1 LQNALTSAPIFP
13 TIWRLALPNIFAMTA
28 SALVTIAETWYVGQ
42 LGLLPLAGMALV
54 FPMVMLQ
61 QMLSA
66 GSMGG
71 GISAAISRALGANDI
86 SKANALVLHATLI
99 ALGIGLFFTLIFI
112 FFSRSMFTAM
122 GGQGESLEHCLAY
135 ANIVFL
141 GAGSIWLT
149 NSFTS
154 VLRGTGNMRTPSK
167 VLLTVCLGQ
176 VGLSGILGLGLGP
189 IRGFGMAGIAAGTVS
204 AYSASAIYL
213 FFYLRSSRSRLQLSF
228 NSPLSRALF
237 IDILKVGGMSSLSS
251 IQTVATIVVVTG
263 LMSSFGPEALAA
275 YGIGTRLEF
284 LLVPITFAFG
294 VACLSMVGMALGANL
309 VERAKQVAWA
319 GALLS
324 SALVGCIGLLVCFWP
339 RIWTEIF
346 TSNPVVLSYTA
357 SYFQWVGP
365 CYGFFALG
373 LCLYFAS
380 QGAGKLLGPVLAGTF
395 RLCVVAAGGIWITQ
409 NNGSAVDM
417 FALIAAG
424 MVGYGLLTA
433 ISIYK
438 VSWAR

>member
-1 LQNALTSAPIFP
+1 
-13 TIWRLALPNIFAMTA
+13 MTA
-28 SALVTIAETWYVGQ
+28 SALVTITETWYVGQ

-71 GISAAISRALGANDI
+71 GISSAVSRALGANDVA
-86 SKANALVLHATLI
+86 KANALVLHATLI
-99 ALGIGLFFTLIFI
+99 ALGIGLFFTFIFV
-112 FFSRSMFTAM
+112 FFSRPIFTAM
-122 GGQGESLEHCLAY
+122 GGQGDALEHCLAY
-135 ANIVFL
+135 ANISFL
-141 GAGSIWLT
+141 GAVSIWLT
-149 NSFTS
+149 NSFAS

-167 VLLTVCLGQ
+167 VLLLVCVGQ
-176 VGLSGILGLGLGP
+176 VALSGILGLGLGP
-189 IRGFGMAGIAAGTVS
+189 IPSFGMAGVAAGTVT

-213 FFYLRSSRSRLQLSF
+213 FFYLRSSRSLLKLSF
-228 NSPLSRALF
+228 TSPLSRGLF
-237 IDILKVGGMSSLSS
+237 LDILKVGGMSSLSS
-251 IQTVATIVVVTG
+251 LQTVAAIVIVTS

-294 VACLSMVGMALGANL
+294 VACLPMVGMALGANL
-309 VERAKQVAWA
+309 VQRAKQVAWS

-339 RIWTEIF
+339 GIWTELF
-346 TSNPVVLSYTA
+346 TSNPLVLSYTTL
-357 SYFQWVGP
+357 YFQWIGP

-395 RLCVVAAGGIWITQ
+395 RLCVVAAGGIWLTH
-409 NNGSAVDM
+409 NNGTAAEM
-417 FALIAAG
+417 FSLIAAG

-433 ISIYK
+433 LSVYK

>member
-1 LQNALTSAPIFP
+1 
-13 TIWRLALPNIFAMTA
+13 MTA

-42 LGLLPLAGMALV
+42 LGLLSLAGMALV

-71 GISAAISRALGANDI
+71 GISSAISRALGANDTA
-86 SKANALVLHATLI
+86 KASALVLHATLI
-99 ALGIGLFFTLIFI
+99 ALGIGLFFTVIFLL
-112 FFSRSMFTAM
+112 FSRPIFTAM
-122 GGQGESLEHCLAY
+122 GGQGEALEHCLDY
-135 ANIVFL
+135 AHMAFL
-141 GAGSIWLT
+141 GATSIWLT

-167 VLLTVCLGQ
+167 VLLSLCIGQ
-176 VGLSGILGLGLGP
+176 VALSGILGLGWGP
-189 IRGFGMAGIAAGTVS
+189 VPSFGMAGVAAGTVT
-204 AYSASAIYL
+204 AYSASAVYL
-213 FFYLRSSRSRLQLSF
+213 FFYLRSPRSQLKLSF
-228 NSPLSRALF
+228 HSPLSPALF

-251 IQTVATIVVVTG
+251 LQTVATIVVVTR

-294 VACLSMVGMALGANL
+294 VACLPMVGMALGANL
-309 VERAKQVAWA
+309 VQRAKQVAWS
-319 GALLS
+319 GALVS
-324 SALVGCIGLLVCFWP
+324 SALVACIGLLVCFWP
-339 RIWTEIF
+339 GIWTEIF
-346 TSNPVVLSYTA
+346 TSNPLVLSYTA
-357 SYFQWVGP
+357 LYFQWIGP

-395 RLCVVAAGGIWITQ
+395 RLCVVAAGGIGLTQ
-409 NNGSAVDM
+409 NQGSAAEM
-417 FALIAAG
+417 FTLIAAG
-424 MVGYGLLTA
+424 MVSYGLLTA
-433 ISIYK
+433 LAVYK

>member
-13 TIWRLALPNIFAMTA
+13 SIWRLALPNIFAMTA

-112 FFSRSMFTAM
+112 FFSRSMFSAM

-189 IRGFGMAGIAAGTVS
+189 IPGFGMAGIAAGTVS

-346 TSNPVVLSYTA
+346 TSNPVVLSFTA

>member
-1 LQNALTSAPIFP
+1 
-13 TIWRLALPNIFAMTA
+13 MTA
-28 SALVTIAETWYVGQ
+28 SALVTITETWYVGQ

-71 GISAAISRALGANDI
+71 GISSAVSRALGANDLV
-86 SKANALVLHATLI
+86 KANALVLHATI
-99 ALGIGLFFTLIFI
+99 ISLGIGLFFTFIFV
-112 FFSRSMFTAM
+112 FFSRLIFTAI
-122 GGQGESLEHCLAY
+122 GGQGEALEHCLAY
-135 ANIVFL
+135 ANIAFL
-141 GAGSIWLT
+141 GAVSIWLT

-176 VGLSGILGLGLGP
+176 VALSGILGLGLGP
-189 IRGFGMAGIAAGTVS
+189 LPGFGMAGVAAGTVT
-204 AYSASAIYL
+204 AYSASAVYL
-213 FFYLRSSRSRLQLSF
+213 FFYLRSSRSLLKLSF
-228 NSPLSRALF
+228 NSPLSRTLF

-251 IQTVATIVVVTG
+251 IQTVATIVVVTR

-294 VACLSMVGMALGANL
+294 VACLSMVGMALGANMDQ
-309 VERAKQVAWA
+309 RAKQVAWS

-324 SALVGCIGLLVCFWP
+324 SVLVGCIGLLVCFWP
-339 RIWTEIF
+339 GIWTELF
-346 TSNPVVLSYTA
+346 TSNPLVLSYTA
-357 SYFQWVGP
+357 LYFQWIGP

-395 RLCVVAAGGIWITQ
+395 RLCLVAAGGIWLTH
-409 NNGSAVDM
+409 NNGTAADM
-417 FALIAAG
+417 FSLIAAG

-433 ISIYK
+433 LSVYK

>member
-1 LQNALTSAPIFP
+1 
-13 TIWRLALPNIFAMTA
+13 MTA

-112 FFSRSMFTAM
+112 FFSRSMFSAM

-154 VLRGTGNMRTPSK
+154 VLRGTGNMRTPSN

-189 IRGFGMAGIAAGTVS
+189 IPGFGMAGIAAGTVS

>member
-1 LQNALTSAPIFP
+1 
-13 TIWRLALPNIFAMTA
+13 MTA

-42 LGLLPLAGMALV
+42 LGLLSLAGMALV

-71 GISAAISRALGANDI
+71 GISSAISRALGANDTA
-86 SKANALVLHATLI
+86 KASALVLHATLI
-99 ALGIGLFFTLIFI
+99 ALGIGLFFTVIFLL
-112 FFSRSMFTAM
+112 FSRPIFTAM
-122 GGQGESLEHCLAY
+122 GGQGEALEHCLDY
-135 ANIVFL
+135 AHMAFL
-141 GAGSIWLT
+141 GATSIWLT

-167 VLLTVCLGQ
+167 VLLSLCIGQ
-176 VGLSGILGLGLGP
+176 VALSGILGLGWGP
-189 IRGFGMAGIAAGTVS
+189 VPSFGMAGVAAGTVT
-204 AYSASAIYL
+204 AYSASAVYL
-213 FFYLRSSRSRLQLSF
+213 FFYLRSPRSQLKLSF
-228 NSPLSRALF
+228 HSPLSPALF

-251 IQTVATIVVVTG
+251 LQTVATIVVVTR

-294 VACLSMVGMALGANL
+294 VACLPMVGMALGANL
-309 VERAKQVAWA
+309 VQRAKQVAWS
-319 GALLS
+319 GALVS
-324 SALVGCIGLLVCFWP
+324 SALVACIGLLVCFWP
-339 RIWTEIF
+339 GIWTEIF
-346 TSNPVVLSYTA
+346 TSNPLVLSYTA
-357 SYFQWVGP
+357 LYFQWIGP

-395 RLCVVAAGGIWITQ
+395 RLCVVAAGGIGLTQ
-409 NNGSAVDM
+409 NQGSAAEM
-417 FALIAAG
+417 FTLIAAG

-433 ISIYK
+433 LAVYK

>member
-1 LQNALTSAPIFP
+1 
-13 TIWRLALPNIFAMTA
+13 MTA

-54 FPMVMLQ
+54 FPMIMLQ

-71 GISAAISRALGANDI
+71 GISSAISRSLGANDVT
-86 SKANALVLHATLI
+86 KANALVLHATLI

-112 FFSRSMFTAM
+112 FFSRPMFTAM

-141 GAGSIWLT
+141 GAVSIWLT

-167 VLLTVCLGQ
+167 VLLSVCLGQ
-176 VGLSGILGLGLGP
+176 VALSGILGLGLGP
-189 IRGFGMAGIAAGTVS
+189 LPGFGMAGVAAGTVS

-213 FFYLRSSRSRLQLSF
+213 FFYLRSSRSRLKLSF
-228 NSPLSRALF
+228 HSPLSRALF

-263 LMSSFGPEALAA
+263 LMSSFGPESLAA

-294 VACLSMVGMALGANL
+294 VACLSMVGMALGANM

-324 SALVGCIGLLVCFWP
+324 SVLVGCIGLIVCFWP
-339 RIWTEIF
+339 IIWTAMF
-346 TSNPVVLSYTA
+346 TSNPVVLSYA
-357 SYFQWVGP
+357 AIYFQWVGP

-395 RLCVVAAGGIWITQ
+395 RLCVVAAGGIWLIQ
-409 NNGSAVDM
+409 NHGSAVDM
-417 FALIAAG
+417 FTLIAAG

-433 ISIYK
+433 LAVYK

>member
-1 LQNALTSAPIFP
+1 
-13 TIWRLALPNIFAMTA
+13 MTA

-42 LGLLPLAGMALV
+42 LGLLSLAGMALV

-71 GISAAISRALGANDI
+71 GISSAISRALGANDTA
-86 SKANALVLHATLI
+86 KANALVLHATLI
-99 ALGIGLFFTLIFI
+99 ALGIGLFFTVIFLL
-112 FFSRSMFTAM
+112 FSRPIFTAM
-122 GGQGESLEHCLAY
+122 GGQGEALEHCLDY
-135 ANIVFL
+135 AHMAFL
-141 GAGSIWLT
+141 GATSIWLT

-167 VLLTVCLGQ
+167 VLLSLCIGQ
-176 VGLSGILGLGLGP
+176 VALSGILGLGWGP
-189 IRGFGMAGIAAGTVS
+189 VPSFGMAGVAAGTVA
-204 AYSASAIYL
+204 AYSASAVYL
-213 FFYLRSSRSRLQLSF
+213 FFYLRSPRSQLKLSF
-228 NSPLSRALF
+228 HSPLSPALF

-251 IQTVATIVVVTG
+251 LQTVATIAVVTR

-294 VACLSMVGMALGANL
+294 VACLPMVGMALGANL
-309 VERAKQVAWA
+309 VQRAKQVAWS
-319 GALLS
+319 GALVS
-324 SALVGCIGLLVCFWP
+324 STLVACIGLLVCFWP
-339 RIWTEIF
+339 GIWTEIF
-346 TSNPVVLSYTA
+346 TSNPLVLSYTA
-357 SYFQWVGP
+357 LYFQWIGP

-395 RLCVVAAGGIWITQ
+395 RLCVVAAGGIWLTQ
-409 NNGSAVDM
+409 NQGSAAEM
-417 FALIAAG
+417 FTLIAAG

-433 ISIYK
+433 LSVYK

>member
-1 LQNALTSAPIFP
+1 
-13 TIWRLALPNIFAMTA
+13 
-28 SALVTIAETWYVGQ
+28 
-42 LGLLPLAGMALV
+42 LV

-71 GISAAISRALGANDI
+71 GISSAISRSLGANDVT
-86 SKANALVLHATLI
+86 KANALVLHATLI

-112 FFSRSMFTAM
+112 FFSRPMFTAM

-141 GAGSIWLT
+141 GAVSIWLT

-167 VLLTVCLGQ
+167 VLLSVCLGQ
-176 VGLSGILGLGLGP
+176 VALSGILGLGLGP
-189 IRGFGMAGIAAGTVS
+189 LPGFGMAGVAAGTVS

-213 FFYLRSSRSRLQLSF
+213 FFYLRSSRSRLKLSF
-228 NSPLSRALF
+228 HSPLSRALF

-284 LLVPITFAFG
+284 LLVPVTFAFG
-294 VACLSMVGMALGANL
+294 VACLSMVGMALGANM

-324 SALVGCIGLLVCFWP
+324 SVLVGCIGLIVCFWP
-339 RIWTEIF
+339 GIWTAMF

-357 SYFQWVGP
+357 IYFQWVGP

-395 RLCVVAAGGIWITQ
+395 RLCVVAAGGIWLTQ
-409 NNGSAVDM
+409 NNASAVDM
-417 FALIAAG
+417 FTLIAAG

-433 ISIYK
+433 LAVYK

>member
-1 LQNALTSAPIFP
+1 MP
-13 TIWRLALPNIFAMTA
+13 A

-54 FPMVMLQ
+54 FPMIMLQ

-71 GISAAISRALGANDI
+71 GISSAISRSLGANDVT
-86 SKANALVLHATLI
+86 KANALVLHATLI

-112 FFSRSMFTAM
+112 FFSRPMFTAM

-141 GAGSIWLT
+141 GAVSIWLT

-167 VLLTVCLGQ
+167 VLLSVCLGQ
-176 VGLSGILGLGLGP
+176 VALSGILGLGLGP
-189 IRGFGMAGIAAGTVS
+189 LPGFGMAGVAAGTVS

-213 FFYLRSSRSRLQLSF
+213 FFYLRSSRSRLKLNF
-228 NSPLSRALF
+228 HSPLSRALF

-251 IQTVATIVVVTG
+251 IQTVATIVVVTR

-294 VACLSMVGMALGANL
+294 VACLPMVGMALGANL

-324 SALVGCIGLLVCFWP
+324 SVLVGCIGLIVCFWP
-339 RIWTEIF
+339 IIWTAMF
-346 TSNPVVLSYTA
+346 TSNPAVLSYTA
-357 SYFQWVGP
+357 IYFQWVGP

-395 RLCVVAAGGIWITQ
+395 RLCVVAAGGIWLTQ
-409 NNGSAVDM
+409 NNASAVDM
-417 FALIAAG
+417 FTLIAAG

-433 ISIYK
+433 LAVYK

>member
-1 LQNALTSAPIFP
+1 
-13 TIWRLALPNIFAMTA
+13 MTA

-42 LGLLPLAGMALV
+42 LGLLSLAGMALV

-71 GISAAISRALGANDI
+71 GISSAISRALGANDTA
-86 SKANALVLHATLI
+86 KANALVLHATLI
-99 ALGIGLFFTLIFI
+99 ALGIGLFFTLIFLL
-112 FFSRSMFTAM
+112 FSRPIFTAI
-122 GGQGESLEHCLAY
+122 GGQGEALEHCLDY
-135 ANIVFL
+135 AHIAFL
-141 GAGSIWLT
+141 GAVSIWLT
-149 NSFTS
+149 NSFAS

-167 VLLTVCLGQ
+167 VLLLVCVGQ
-176 VGLSGILGLGLGP
+176 VALSGILGLGLGP
-189 IRGFGMAGIAAGTVS
+189 IPSFGMAGVAAGTVT
-204 AYSASAIYL
+204 AYSTSAIYL
-213 FFYLRSSRSRLQLSF
+213 FFYLRSSRSLLNLSF
-228 NSPLSRALF
+228 TSPLSRGLF
-237 IDILKVGGMSSLSS
+237 LDILKVGGMSSLSS
-251 IQTVATIVVVTG
+251 LQTVAAIVIVTS

-294 VACLSMVGMALGANL
+294 VACLPMVGMALGANL
-309 VERAKQVAWA
+309 VQRAKQVAWS

-339 RIWTEIF
+339 GIWTELF
-346 TSNPVVLSYTA
+346 TSNTLVLSYTRL
-357 SYFQWVGP
+357 YFQWIGP

-395 RLCVVAAGGIWITQ
+395 RLCVVAAGGIWLTH
-409 NNGSAVDM
+409 NNGTAAEM
-417 FALIAAG
+417 FSLIAAG

-433 ISIYK
+433 LSVYK

>member
-1 LQNALTSAPIFP
+1 
-13 TIWRLALPNIFAMTA
+13 MTA

-112 FFSRSMFTAM
+112 FFSRSMFSAM

-154 VLRGTGNMRTPSK
+154 VLRGTGNMRTPSN

-189 IRGFGMAGIAAGTVS
+189 IPGFGMAGIAAGTVS

-346 TSNPVVLSYTA
+346 TSNPVVLSFTA

>member
-1 LQNALTSAPIFP
+1 
-13 TIWRLALPNIFAMTA
+13 MTA

-71 GISAAISRALGANDI
+71 GISSAVSRALGANDVA
-86 SKANALVLHATLI
+86 KANALVLHATLI
-99 ALGIGLFFTLIFI
+99 ALGIGLFFTFIFV
-112 FFSRSMFTAM
+112 FFSRPIFTAM
-122 GGQGESLEHCLAY
+122 GGQGEALEHCLAY
-135 ANIVFL
+135 ANISFL
-141 GAGSIWLT
+141 GAVSIWLT
-149 NSFTS
+149 NSFAS

-167 VLLTVCLGQ
+167 VLLLVCVGQ
-176 VGLSGILGLGLGP
+176 VALSGILGLGLGP
-189 IRGFGMAGIAAGTVS
+189 IPSFGMAGVAAGTVT

-213 FFYLRSSRSRLQLSF
+213 FFYLRSSRSLLKLSF
-228 NSPLSRALF
+228 TSPLSRGLF
-237 IDILKVGGMSSLSS
+237 LDILKVGGMSSLSS
-251 IQTVATIVVVTG
+251 LQTVAAIVIVTS

-294 VACLSMVGMALGANL
+294 VACLPMVGMALGANL
-309 VERAKQVAWA
+309 VQRAKQVAWS

-339 RIWTEIF
+339 GIWTELF
-346 TSNPVVLSYTA
+346 TSNPLVLSYTTL
-357 SYFQWVGP
+357 YFQWIGP

-373 LCLYFAS
+373 LCLYFSS

-395 RLCVVAAGGIWITQ
+395 RLCVVAAGGIWLTH
-409 NNGSAVDM
+409 NNGTAADM
-417 FALIAAG
+417 FLLIAAG

-433 ISIYK
+433 LSVYK

>member
-1 LQNALTSAPIFP
+1 
-13 TIWRLALPNIFAMTA
+13 MTA

-71 GISAAISRALGANDI
+71 GISSAISRALGANDVA
-86 SKANALVLHATLI
+86 KANALVLHATLI
-99 ALGIGLFFTLIFI
+99 ALGIGIIFTFIFV
-112 FFSRSMFTAM
+112 FFSRPIFTAM
-122 GGQGESLEHCLAY
+122 GGQGDALEHCLAY
-135 ANIVFL
+135 ANISFL
-141 GAGSIWLT
+141 GAVSIWLT
-149 NSFTS
+149 NSFAS

-176 VGLSGILGLGLGP
+176 VALSGILGLGLGP
-189 IRGFGMAGIAAGTVS
+189 IPSLGMAGVAAGTVT
-204 AYSASAIYL
+204 AYSSSAIYL
-213 FFYLRSSRSRLQLSF
+213 FFYLRSSRSRLKLSF
-228 NSPLSRALF
+228 TNPLSRSLF
-237 IDILKVGGMSSLSS
+237 LDILKVGGMSSLSS
-251 IQTVATIVVVTG
+251 LQTVAAIVIVTS

-294 VACLSMVGMALGANL
+294 VACLPMVGMALGANL
-309 VERAKQVAWA
+309 VQRAKQVAWS

-324 SALVGCIGLLVCFWP
+324 STLVGCIGLLVCFWP
-339 RIWTEIF
+339 GIWTELF
-346 TSNPVVLSYTA
+346 TSNPLVLSYTTL
-357 SYFQWVGP
+357 YFQWIGP

-373 LCLYFAS
+373 LCLYFSS

-395 RLCVVAAGGIWITQ
+395 RLCVVAAGGIWLTH
-409 NNGSAVDM
+409 NNGTAADM
-417 FALIAAG
+417 FLLIAAG

-433 ISIYK
+433 LSVYK

>member
-1 LQNALTSAPIFP
+1 
-13 TIWRLALPNIFAMTA
+13 MTA

-71 GISAAISRALGANDI
+71 GISSAISRALGANDTA
-86 SKANALVLHATLI
+86 KANALVLHATLI
-99 ALGIGLFFTLIFI
+99 ALGIGLFFTLIFLL
-112 FFSRSMFTAM
+112 FSRPIFTAI
-122 GGQGESLEHCLAY
+122 GGQGEALEHCLDY
-135 ANIVFL
+135 AHIAFL
-141 GAGSIWLT
+141 GAVSIWLT
-149 NSFTS
+149 NSFAS

-167 VLLTVCLGQ
+167 VLLWVCVGQ
-176 VGLSGILGLGLGP
+176 VALSGILGLGLGP
-189 IRGFGMAGIAAGTVS
+189 IPSFGMAGVAAGTVT

-213 FFYLRSSRSRLQLSF
+213 FFYLRSSRSLLNLSF
-228 NSPLSRALF
+228 TSPLSRGLF
-237 IDILKVGGMSSLSS
+237 LDILKVGGMSSLSS
-251 IQTVATIVVVTG
+251 LQTVAAIVIVTS

-294 VACLSMVGMALGANL
+294 VACLPMVGMALGANL
-309 VERAKQVAWA
+309 VQRAKQVAWS

-339 RIWTEIF
+339 GIWTELF
-346 TSNPVVLSYTA
+346 TSNPLVLSYTRL
-357 SYFQWVGP
+357 YFQWIGP

-373 LCLYFAS
+373 LCLYFSS

-395 RLCVVAAGGIWITQ
+395 RLCLVAAGGIWLTH
-409 NNGSAVDM
+409 NNGTAAEM
-417 FALIAAG
+417 FSLIAAG

-433 ISIYK
+433 LSVYK

>member
-1 LQNALTSAPIFP
+1 
-13 TIWRLALPNIFAMTA
+13 MTA

-42 LGLLPLAGMALV
+42 LGLLSLAGMALV

-71 GISAAISRALGANDI
+71 GISSAISRALGANDTA
-86 SKANALVLHATLI
+86 KASALVLHATLI
-99 ALGIGLFFTLIFI
+99 ALGIGLFFTVIFLL
-112 FFSRSMFTAM
+112 FSRPIFTAM
-122 GGQGESLEHCLAY
+122 GGQGEALEHCLDY
-135 ANIVFL
+135 AHMAFL
-141 GAGSIWLT
+141 GASSIWLT

-167 VLLTVCLGQ
+167 VLLSLCIGQ
-176 VGLSGILGLGLGP
+176 VALSGILGLGWGP
-189 IRGFGMAGIAAGTVS
+189 VPSFGMAGVAAGTVT
-204 AYSASAIYL
+204 AYSASAVYL
-213 FFYLRSSRSRLQLSF
+213 FFYLRSPRSQLKLSF
-228 NSPLSRALF
+228 HSPLSPALF

-251 IQTVATIVVVTG
+251 LQTVATIVVVTR

-294 VACLSMVGMALGANL
+294 VACLPMVGMALGANL
-309 VERAKQVAWA
+309 VQRAKQVAWS
-319 GALLS
+319 GALVS
-324 SALVGCIGLLVCFWP
+324 SALVACIGLLVCFWP
-339 RIWTEIF
+339 GIWTEIF
-346 TSNPVVLSYTA
+346 TSNPLVLSYTA
-357 SYFQWVGP
+357 LYFQWIGP

-395 RLCVVAAGGIWITQ
+395 RLCVVAAGGIGLTQ
-409 NNGSAVDM
+409 NQGSAAEM
-417 FALIAAG
+417 FTLIAAG

-433 ISIYK
+433 LAVYK

>member
-1 LQNALTSAPIFP
+1 
-13 TIWRLALPNIFAMTA
+13 MTA

-42 LGLLPLAGMALV
+42 LGLLSLAGMALV

-71 GISAAISRALGANDI
+71 GISSAISRALGANDTA
-86 SKANALVLHATLI
+86 KANALVLHATLI
-99 ALGIGLFFTLIFI
+99 ALGIGLFFTLIFLL
-112 FFSRSMFTAM
+112 FSRPIFTAI
-122 GGQGESLEHCLAY
+122 GGQGEALEHCLDY
-135 ANIVFL
+135 AHIAFL
-141 GAGSIWLT
+141 GAVSIWLT
-149 NSFTS
+149 NSFAS

-167 VLLTVCLGQ
+167 VLLLVCVGQ
-176 VGLSGILGLGLGP
+176 VALSGILGLGLGP
-189 IRGFGMAGIAAGTVS
+189 IPSFGMAGVAAGTVT
-204 AYSASAIYL
+204 AYSTSAIYL
-213 FFYLRSSRSRLQLSF
+213 FFYLRSSRSLLKLSF
-228 NSPLSRALF
+228 TSPLSRGLF
-237 IDILKVGGMSSLSS
+237 LDILKVGGMSSLSS
-251 IQTVATIVVVTG
+251 LQTVAAIVIVTS

-294 VACLSMVGMALGANL
+294 VACLPMVGMALGANL
-309 VERAKQVAWA
+309 VQRAKQVAWS

-339 RIWTEIF
+339 GIWTDLF
-346 TSNPVVLSYTA
+346 TSNPLVLSYTTL
-357 SYFQWVGP
+357 YFQWIGP

-395 RLCVVAAGGIWITQ
+395 RLCLVAAGGIWLTH
-409 NNGSAVDM
+409 NNGTAAEM
-417 FALIAAG
+417 FSLIAAG

-433 ISIYK
+433 LSVYK

>member
-13 TIWRLALPNIFAMTA
+13 TIWRLALPNLFAMPA

-54 FPMVMLQ
+54 FPMIMLQ

-71 GISAAISRALGANDI
+71 GISSAISRSLGANDLV
-86 SKANALVLHATLI
+86 KANALVLHATLI
-99 ALGIGLFFTLIFI
+99 ALGIGLFFTFIFV
-112 FFSRSMFTAM
+112 FFSRPIFTTM
-122 GGQGESLEHCLAY
+122 GGQGEALEHCLAY
-135 ANIVFL
+135 ANIAFL
-141 GAGSIWLT
+141 GAVSIWLT

-167 VLLTVCLGQ
+167 VLLSVCLGQ
-176 VGLSGILGLGLGP
+176 VALSGILGLGLGP
-189 IRGFGMAGIAAGTVS
+189 VPGFGMVGVAAGTLT

-213 FFYLRSSRSRLQLSF
+213 FFYLRSSRSLLKLSF

-251 IQTVATIVVVTG
+251 IQTVATIVVVTR

-294 VACLSMVGMALGANL
+294 VACLPMVGMALGANL

-324 SALVGCIGLLVCFWP
+324 SVLVGCIGLIVCFWP
-339 RIWTEIF
+339 SIWTAMF
-346 TSNPVVLSYTA
+346 TSNPVVLSYA
-357 SYFQWVGP
+357 AIYFQWVGP

-395 RLCVVAAGGIWITQ
+395 RLCVVAAGGIWLTQ
-409 NNGSAVDM
+409 NNASAVDM
-417 FALIAAG
+417 FTLIAAG

-433 ISIYK
+433 LAVYK

>member
-1 LQNALTSAPIFP
+1 
-13 TIWRLALPNIFAMTA
+13 MTA

-42 LGLLPLAGMALV
+42 LGLLSLAGMALV

-71 GISAAISRALGANDI
+71 GISSAISRALGANDTA
-86 SKANALVLHATLI
+86 KANALVLHATLI
-99 ALGIGLFFTLIFI
+99 ALGIGLFFTLIFLL
-112 FFSRSMFTAM
+112 FSRPIFTAI
-122 GGQGESLEHCLAY
+122 GGQGEALEHCLDY
-135 ANIVFL
+135 AHIAFL
-141 GAGSIWLT
+141 GAVSIWLT
-149 NSFTS
+149 NSFAS

-167 VLLTVCLGQ
+167 VLLLVCVGQ
-176 VGLSGILGLGLGP
+176 VALSGILGLGLGP
-189 IRGFGMAGIAAGTVS
+189 IPSFGMAGVAAGTVT
-204 AYSASAIYL
+204 AYSTSAIYL
-213 FFYLRSSRSRLQLSF
+213 FFYLRSSRSLLNLSF
-228 NSPLSRALF
+228 TSPLSRGLF
-237 IDILKVGGMSSLSS
+237 LDILKVGGMSSLSS
-251 IQTVATIVVVTG
+251 LQTVAAIVIVTS

-294 VACLSMVGMALGANL
+294 VACLPMVGMALGANL
-309 VERAKQVAWA
+309 VQRAKQVAWS

-339 RIWTEIF
+339 GIWTELF
-346 TSNPVVLSYTA
+346 TSNPLVLSYTTL
-357 SYFQWVGP
+357 YFQWIGP

-395 RLCVVAAGGIWITQ
+395 RLCLVAAGGIWLTH
-409 NNGSAVDM
+409 NNGTAAEM
-417 FALIAAG
+417 FSLIAAG

-433 ISIYK
+433 LSVYK

>member
-1 LQNALTSAPIFP
+1 
-13 TIWRLALPNIFAMTA
+13 MTA

-71 GISAAISRALGANDI
+71 GISSAISRALGANDTA
-86 SKANALVLHATLI
+86 KANALVLHATLI
-99 ALGIGLFFTLIFI
+99 ALGIGLFFTLIFLL
-112 FFSRSMFTAM
+112 FSRPIFTAI
-122 GGQGESLEHCLAY
+122 GGQGEALEHCLDY
-135 ANIVFL
+135 AHIAFL
-141 GAGSIWLT
+141 GAVSIWLT
-149 NSFTS
+149 NSFAS

-167 VLLTVCLGQ
+167 VLLLVCVGQ
-176 VGLSGILGLGLGP
+176 VALSGILGLGLGP
-189 IRGFGMAGIAAGTVS
+189 IPSFGMAGVAAGTVT

-213 FFYLRSSRSRLQLSF
+213 FFYLRSSRSLLNLSF
-228 NSPLSRALF
+228 TSPLSRGLF
-237 IDILKVGGMSSLSS
+237 LDILKVGGMSSLSS
-251 IQTVATIVVVTG
+251 LQTVAAIVIVTS

-294 VACLSMVGMALGANL
+294 VACLPMVGMALGANL
-309 VERAKQVAWA
+309 VQRAKQVAWS

-339 RIWTEIF
+339 GIWTELF
-346 TSNPVVLSYTA
+346 TSNPLVLSYTRL
-357 SYFQWVGP
+357 YFQWIGP

-373 LCLYFAS
+373 LCLYFSS

-395 RLCVVAAGGIWITQ
+395 RLCLVAAGGIWLTH
-409 NNGSAVDM
+409 NNGTAAEM
-417 FALIAAG
+417 FSLIAAG

-433 ISIYK
+433 LSVYK

>member
-1 LQNALTSAPIFP
+1 
-13 TIWRLALPNIFAMTA
+13 MTA

-71 GISAAISRALGANDI
+71 GISSAVSRALGANDVA
-86 SKANALVLHATLI
+86 KANALVLHATLI
-99 ALGIGLFFTLIFI
+99 ALGIGLFFTLIFLL
-112 FFSRSMFTAM
+112 FSRPIFTAI
-122 GGQGESLEHCLAY
+122 GGQGEALEHCLDY
-135 ANIVFL
+135 AHIAFL
-141 GAGSIWLT
+141 GAVSIWLT
-149 NSFTS
+149 NSFAS

-167 VLLTVCLGQ
+167 VLLLVCVGQ
-176 VGLSGILGLGLGP
+176 VALSGILGLGLGP
-189 IRGFGMAGIAAGTVS
+189 IPSFGMAGVAAGTVT

-213 FFYLRSSRSRLQLSF
+213 FFYLRSSRSLLKLSF
-228 NSPLSRALF
+228 TSPLSRGLF
-237 IDILKVGGMSSLSS
+237 LDILKVGGMSSLSS
-251 IQTVATIVVVTG
+251 LQTVAAIVIVTS

-294 VACLSMVGMALGANL
+294 VACLPMVGMALGANL
-309 VERAKQVAWA
+309 VQRAKQVAWS

-324 SALVGCIGLLVCFWP
+324 SVLVGCIGLLVCFWP
-339 RIWTEIF
+339 GIWTELF
-346 TSNPVVLSYTA
+346 TSNPLVLSYTTL
-357 SYFQWVGP
+357 YFQWIGP

-395 RLCVVAAGGIWITQ
+395 RLCVVAAGGIWLTH
-409 NNGSAVDM
+409 NNGTAAEM
-417 FALIAAG
+417 FSLIAAG

-433 ISIYK
+433 LSVYK

>member
-1 LQNALTSAPIFP
+1 MP
-13 TIWRLALPNIFAMTA
+13 A

-71 GISAAISRALGANDI
+71 GISSAISRALGANDLV
-86 SKANALVLHATLI
+86 KANALVLHATLI
-99 ALGIGLFFTLIFI
+99 ALGIGLFFTFIFV
-112 FFSRSMFTAM
+112 FFSRPIFTAM
-122 GGQGESLEHCLAY
+122 GGQGEALEHCLAY
-135 ANIVFL
+135 ANIAFL
-141 GAGSIWLT
+141 GAVSIWLT

-167 VLLTVCLGQ
+167 VLLTVCLVQ
-176 VGLSGILGLGLGP
+176 VALSGILGLGLGP
-189 IRGFGMAGIAAGTVS
+189 VSGFGMVGVAAGTLI

-213 FFYLRSSRSRLQLSF
+213 FFYLRSSRSLLKLSF
-228 NSPLSRALF
+228 HSPLSRALF

-251 IQTVATIVVVTG
+251 IQTVATIVVVTR

-294 VACLSMVGMALGANL
+294 VACLPMVGMALGANL

-324 SALVGCIGLLVCFWP
+324 SVLVGCIGLIVCFWP
-339 RIWTEIF
+339 GIWTAMF
-346 TSNPVVLSYTA
+346 TSNPAVLSYTA
-357 SYFQWVGP
+357 IYFQWVGP

-380 QGAGKLLGPVLAGTF
+380 QGAGKLVGPVLAGTF
-395 RLCVVAAGGIWITQ
+395 RLCVVAAGGIWLTQ
-409 NNGSAVDM
+409 NNASAFDM

-433 ISIYK
+433 LAVYK

>member
-1 LQNALTSAPIFP
+1 MQNALTSAPIFP
-13 TIWRLALPNIFAMTA
+13 SIWRLALPNIFAMTA

-112 FFSRSMFTAM
+112 FFSRSMFSAM

-189 IRGFGMAGIAAGTVS
+189 IPGFGMAGIAAGTVS

-346 TSNPVVLSYTA
+346 TSNPVVLSFTA

>member
-1 LQNALTSAPIFP
+1 
-13 TIWRLALPNIFAMTA
+13 MTA

-71 GISAAISRALGANDI
+71 GISSAISRALGANDI

-112 FFSRSMFTAM
+112 FFSRSMFSAM

-141 GAGSIWLT
+141 GAVSIWLT

-176 VGLSGILGLGLGP
+176 VALSGILGLGLGP
-189 IRGFGMAGIAAGTVS
+189 IPGFGMAGIAAGTVS

-228 NSPLSRALF
+228 KSPLSRALF

>member
-1 LQNALTSAPIFP
+1 
-13 TIWRLALPNIFAMTA
+13 MTA

-112 FFSRSMFTAM
+112 FFSRSMFSAV

-154 VLRGTGNMRTPSK
+154 VLRGTGNMRTPSN

-189 IRGFGMAGIAAGTVS
+189 IPGFGMAGIAAGTVS

-346 TSNPVVLSYTA
+346 TSNPVVLSFTA

>member
-1 LQNALTSAPIFP
+1 
-13 TIWRLALPNIFAMTA
+13 MTA

-71 GISAAISRALGANDI
+71 GISSAISRSLGANDVT
-86 SKANALVLHATLI
+86 KANALVLHATLI

-112 FFSRSMFTAM
+112 FFSRPMFTAM

-141 GAGSIWLT
+141 GAVSIWLT

-167 VLLTVCLGQ
+167 VLLSVCLGQ
-176 VGLSGILGLGLGP
+176 VALSGILGLGLGP
-189 IRGFGMAGIAAGTVS
+189 LPGFGMAGVAAGTVS

-213 FFYLRSSRSRLQLSF
+213 FFYLRSSRSRLKLNF
-228 NSPLSRALF
+228 HSPLSRALF

-251 IQTVATIVVVTG
+251 IQTVATIVVVTR

-294 VACLSMVGMALGANL
+294 VACLPMVGMALGANL
-309 VERAKQVAWA
+309 VERAKQAAWA

-324 SALVGCIGLLVCFWP
+324 SVLVGCIGLIVCFWP
-339 RIWTEIF
+339 SIWTAMF
-346 TSNPVVLSYTA
+346 TSNPVVLSYA
-357 SYFQWVGP
+357 AIYFQWVGP

-395 RLCVVAAGGIWITQ
+395 RLCVVAAGGIWLTQ
-409 NNGSAVDM
+409 NNASAVNM

-433 ISIYK
+433 LAVYK

>member
-1 LQNALTSAPIFP
+1 MQNALTSAPIFP
-13 TIWRLALPNIFAMTA
+13 TIWRLAQPNILAMTA
-28 SALVTIAETWYVGQ
+28 GALVTIAETWYVGQ

-54 FPMVMLQ
+54 FPMIMLQ

-71 GISAAISRALGANDI
+71 GIAAAISRALGANDTL
-86 SKANALVLHATLI
+86 KANALVLHATLI
-99 ALGIGLFFTLIFI
+99 ALGIGLSITFI
-112 FFSRSMFTAM
+112 FLLFSRPIFTAM
-122 GGQGESLEHCLAY
+122 GGQGEALEQCLAY
-135 ANIVFL
+135 AHMAFL
-141 GAGSIWLT
+141 GVVSVWLT
-149 NSFTS
+149 NSFAS

-167 VLLTVCLGQ
+167 VLLSVCLGQ
-176 VGLSGILGLGLGP
+176 VVLSGILGLGLGP
-189 IRGFGMAGIAAGTVS
+189 IRGFGMAGVAAGTVI
-204 AYSASAIYL
+204 AYSASAVFL
-213 FFYLRSSRSRLQLSF
+213 FFYLRSSRSHLKLSF
-228 NSPLSRALF
+228 NSPLSSKLF
-237 IDILKVGGMSSLSS
+237 IEILKVGGMSSLSS
-251 IQTVATIVVVTG
+251 IQTVATIVVVTR

-294 VACLSMVGMALGANL
+294 VACLPMVGMALGANL
-309 VERAKQVAWA
+309 VQRAKQVAWS

-324 SALVGCIGLLVCFWP
+324 SLWVACIGLFVCFWP
-339 RIWTEIF
+339 GAWTELF
-346 TSNPVVLSYTA
+346 TANPLVISYA
-357 SYFQWVGP
+357 ALYFLWVGP

-395 RLCVVAAGGIWITQ
+395 RLCTVAAGGIWLTQ
-409 NNGSAVDM
+409 NNGSAVEM

-424 MVGYGLLTA
+424 MVSFGVLTA
-433 ISIYK
+433 LAVYK

>member
-1 LQNALTSAPIFP
+1 
-13 TIWRLALPNIFAMTA
+13 MTA

-42 LGLLPLAGMALV
+42 LGLLSLAGMALV

-71 GISAAISRALGANDI
+71 GISSAISRALGANDTP
-86 SKANALVLHATLI
+86 KANALVLHATLI
-99 ALGIGLFFTLIFI
+99 ALGIGLFFTLIFLL
-112 FFSRSMFTAM
+112 FSRPIFTAI
-122 GGQGESLEHCLAY
+122 GGQGEALAHCLDY
-135 ANIVFL
+135 AQIAFL
-141 GAGSIWLT
+141 GAVSIWLT
-149 NSFTS
+149 NSFAS

-167 VLLTVCLGQ
+167 VLLLVCVGQ
-176 VGLSGILGLGLGP
+176 VALSGILGLGLGP
-189 IRGFGMAGIAAGTVS
+189 IPSFGMAGVAAGTVT

-213 FFYLRSSRSRLQLSF
+213 FFYLRSSRSLLKLSMT
-228 NSPLSRALF
+228 SPLSRALF

-251 IQTVATIVVVTG
+251 LQTVATIVVVTS

-294 VACLSMVGMALGANL
+294 VACLPMVGMALGANL
-309 VERAKQVAWA
+309 VQRAKQVAWS

-339 RIWTEIF
+339 GIWTELF
-346 TSNPVVLSYTA
+346 TSNPLVLSYTTL
-357 SYFQWVGP
+357 YFQWIGP

-373 LCLYFAS
+373 LCLYFSS

-395 RLCVVAAGGIWITQ
+395 RLCVVVAGGIWLTH
-409 NNGSAVDM
+409 NNGTAAEM
-417 FALIAAG
+417 FSLIAAG

-433 ISIYK
+433 LAVYK

>member
-1 LQNALTSAPIFP
+1 
-13 TIWRLALPNIFAMTA
+13 MTA

-42 LGLLPLAGMALV
+42 LGLLSLAGMALV

-71 GISAAISRALGANDI
+71 GISSAISRALGANDTA
-86 SKANALVLHATLI
+86 KANALVLHATLI
-99 ALGIGLFFTLIFI
+99 PFGIGLFFTVIFLL
-112 FFSRSMFTAM
+112 FSRPIFTAM
-122 GGQGESLEHCLAY
+122 GGQGEALEHCLDY
-135 ANIVFL
+135 AHMAFL
-141 GAGSIWLT
+141 GATSIWLT

-167 VLLTVCLGQ
+167 VLLSLCIGQ
-176 VGLSGILGLGLGP
+176 VALSGILGLGWGP
-189 IRGFGMAGIAAGTVS
+189 VPSFGMAGVAAGTVA
-204 AYSASAIYL
+204 AYSASAVYL
-213 FFYLRSSRSRLQLSF
+213 FFYLRSPRSQLKLSF
-228 NSPLSRALF
+228 HSPLSPALF

-251 IQTVATIVVVTG
+251 LQTVATIVVVTR

-294 VACLSMVGMALGANL
+294 VACLPMVGMALGANL
-309 VERAKQVAWA
+309 VQRAKQVAWS
-319 GALLS
+319 GALVS

-339 RIWTEIF
+339 GIWTEIF
-346 TSNPVVLSYTA
+346 TSNPLVLSYTA
-357 SYFQWVGP
+357 LYFQWIGP

-395 RLCVVAAGGIWITQ
+395 RLCVVAAGGIWLTQ
-409 NNGSAVDM
+409 NQGSAAEM
-417 FALIAAG
+417 FTLIAAG

-433 ISIYK
+433 LAVYK

>member
-1 LQNALTSAPIFP
+1 
-13 TIWRLALPNIFAMTA
+13 MTA

-42 LGLLPLAGMALV
+42 LGLLSLAGMALV

-71 GISAAISRALGANDI
+71 GISSAISRALGANDTA
-86 SKANALVLHATLI
+86 KANALVLHATLI
-99 ALGIGLFFTLIFI
+99 AFGIGLFFTVIFLL
-112 FFSRSMFTAM
+112 FSRPIFTAM
-122 GGQGESLEHCLAY
+122 GGQGEALEHCLDY
-135 ANIVFL
+135 AHMAFL
-141 GAGSIWLT
+141 GATSIWLT

-167 VLLTVCLGQ
+167 VLLSLCIGQ
-176 VGLSGILGLGLGP
+176 VALSGILGLGWGP
-189 IRGFGMAGIAAGTVS
+189 VPSFGMAGVAAGTVT
-204 AYSASAIYL
+204 AYSASAVYL
-213 FFYLRSSRSRLQLSF
+213 FFYLRSPRSQLKLSF
-228 NSPLSRALF
+228 HSPLSPALF

-251 IQTVATIVVVTG
+251 LQTVATIVVVTR

-294 VACLSMVGMALGANL
+294 VACLPMVGMALGANL
-309 VERAKQVAWA
+309 VQRAKQVAWS
-319 GALLS
+319 GALVS

-339 RIWTEIF
+339 GIWTEIF
-346 TSNPVVLSYTA
+346 TSNPLVLSYTA
-357 SYFQWVGP
+357 LYFQWIGP

-395 RLCVVAAGGIWITQ
+395 RLCVVAAGGIWLTQ
-409 NNGSAVDM
+409 NQGSAAEM
-417 FALIAAG
+417 FTLIAAG

-433 ISIYK
+433 LSVYK

>member
-1 LQNALTSAPIFP
+1 
-13 TIWRLALPNIFAMTA
+13 
-28 SALVTIAETWYVGQ
+28 
-42 LGLLPLAGMALV
+42 
-54 FPMVMLQ
+54 
-61 QMLSA
+61 
-66 GSMGG
+66 
-71 GISAAISRALGANDI
+71 
-86 SKANALVLHATLI
+86 
-99 ALGIGLFFTLIFI
+99 
-112 FFSRSMFTAM
+112 M
-122 GGQGESLEHCLAY
+122 GGQGEALEHCLAY
-135 ANIVFL
+135 ANIAFL
-141 GAGSIWLT
+141 GAVSIWLT

-167 VLLTVCLGQ
+167 VLLSVCLGQ
-176 VGLSGILGLGLGP
+176 VALSGILGLGLGP
-189 IRGFGMAGIAAGTVS
+189 VPGFGMVGVAAGTLT

-213 FFYLRSSRSRLQLSF
+213 FFYLRSSRSLLKLSF

-251 IQTVATIVVVTG
+251 IQTVATIVVVTR

-294 VACLSMVGMALGANL
+294 VACLPMVGMALGANL

-324 SALVGCIGLLVCFWP
+324 SVLVGCIGLIVCFWP
-339 RIWTEIF
+339 IIWTAMF
-346 TSNPVVLSYTA
+346 TSNPAVLSYTA
-357 SYFQWVGP
+357 IYFQWVGP

-395 RLCVVAAGGIWITQ
+395 RLCVVAAGGIWLTQ
-409 NNGSAVDM
+409 NNASAVDM
-417 FALIAAG
+417 FTLIAAG

-433 ISIYK
+433 LAVYK

>member
-1 LQNALTSAPIFP
+1 V
-13 TIWRLALPNIFAMTA
+13 TA

-42 LGLLPLAGMALV
+42 LGLLSLAGMALV

-71 GISAAISRALGANDI
+71 GISSAISRALGANDTA
-86 SKANALVLHATLI
+86 KANALVLHATLI
-99 ALGIGLFFTLIFI
+99 AFGIGLFFTVIFLL
-112 FFSRSMFTAM
+112 FSRPIFTAM
-122 GGQGESLEHCLAY
+122 GGQGEALEHCLDY
-135 ANIVFL
+135 AHMAFL
-141 GAGSIWLT
+141 GATSIWLT

-167 VLLTVCLGQ
+167 VLLSLCIGQ
-176 VGLSGILGLGLGP
+176 VALSGILGLGWGP
-189 IRGFGMAGIAAGTVS
+189 VPSFGMAGVAAGTVT
-204 AYSASAIYL
+204 AYSASAVYL
-213 FFYLRSSRSRLQLSF
+213 FFYLRSPRSQLKLSF
-228 NSPLSRALF
+228 HSPLSPALF

-251 IQTVATIVVVTG
+251 LQTVATIVVVTR

-294 VACLSMVGMALGANL
+294 VACLPMVGMALGANL
-309 VERAKQVAWA
+309 VQRAKQVAWS
-319 GALLS
+319 GALVS

-339 RIWTEIF
+339 GIWTEIF
-346 TSNPVVLSYTA
+346 TSNPLVLSYTA
-357 SYFQWVGP
+357 LYFQWIGP

-395 RLCVVAAGGIWITQ
+395 RLCVVAAGGIWLTQ
-409 NNGSAVDM
+409 NQGSAAEM
-417 FALIAAG
+417 FTLIAAG

-433 ISIYK
+433 LSVYK

>member
-1 LQNALTSAPIFP
+1 
-13 TIWRLALPNIFAMTA
+13 MTA

-71 GISAAISRALGANDI
+71 GISSAISRALGANDI

-112 FFSRSMFTAM
+112 FFSRSMFSAM

-141 GAGSIWLT
+141 GAVSIWLT

-154 VLRGTGNMRTPSK
+154 VLRGTANMRTPSK

-176 VGLSGILGLGLGP
+176 VALSGILGLGLGP
-189 IRGFGMAGIAAGTVS
+189 IPGFGMAGIAAGTVS

-228 NSPLSRALF
+228 KSPLSRALF

-424 MVGYGLLTA
+424 MVGYGWHTA